1 MVPPCMRRLLPL
13 LLLAGFGCA
22 STPTGS
28 APDPKEEPLPVMAH
42 TRIQIADPRL
52 HGASGMT
59 TAPSG
64 RLFAV
69 LERDHQLFELNP
81 STPSS
86 AIVGVRGISG
96 APAGVDLEAVA
107 FIDDTHLAFGTETTN
122 TQRTGD
128 LILFAELGPDSVTI
142 SEQTLKLEYAPWGL
156 TPERNR
162 GVEGLCHAAG
172 VLVAA
177 VETVGV
183 QDGQRFAPVA
193 TFDLL
198 QKKWTYFRVG
208 LTTETGKLSALT
220 CRTSPAGVEVMAIE
234 RHYEVSRLLQFTLPR
249 GVQGQNIA
257 ATSLADVSPIF
268 EDGKIPNF
276 EGLAVMSDG
285 SLASISD
292 NDYGGMTGPTELLI
306 LPAPNQN
313 LGVRGQVVR

>member
-128 LILFAELGPDSVTI
+128 LILFAELGPDNVTI
-142 SEQTLKLEYAPWGL
+142 SEQTLKLEYAP
-156 TPERNR
+156 
-162 GVEGLCHAAG
+162 
-172 VLVAA
+172 
-177 VETVGV
+177 
-183 QDGQRFAPVA
+183 
-193 TFDLL
+193 
-198 QKKWTYFRVG
+198 
-208 LTTETGKLSALT
+208 
-220 CRTSPAGVEVMAIE
+220 
-234 RHYEVSRLLQFTLPR
+234 
-249 GVQGQNIA
+249 
-257 ATSLADVSPIF
+257 
-268 EDGKIPNF
+268 
-276 EGLAVMSDG
+276 
-285 SLASISD
+285 
-292 NDYGGMTGPTELLI
+292 
-306 LPAPNQN
+306 
-313 LGVRGQVVR
+313 